1 MSAPLPFT
9 LGDFLFSDA
18 AGPSHLEDGS
28 LPYHLVNAG
37 ARKEGKILRPAVL
50 VFSFLALMCVVAVVG
65 SSRSARSALGQTGVS
80 SEIPLSLM
88 PDPAEAV
95 HVAQETV
102 DQVEPMHTHGAWIG
116 ESYYVAEVLSIL
128 FSCAAPPD

>member
-1 MSAPLPFT
+1 M
-9 LGDFLFSDA
+9 
-18 AGPSHLEDGS
+18 
-28 LPYHLVNAG
+28 NAG

-116 ESYYVAEVLSIL
+116 ESYCLAEVLSIL
-128 FSCAAPPD
+128 FSCAAPPDWFCKAARSLSVILCAPSDWLLLLHVFPSIPS